1 VIRAEPWPSNL
12 GVLHLPSVGTAAT
25 AFVDLSA
32 EEPERVTYDD
42 FEERCARLA
51 GGLRASGIA
60 RGDRVGLLGENSA
73 AYAVAFF
80 AVVRAGAVAVPLNV
94 RLPDEALGFI
104 AHDAGLALVL
114 GDEEALGRL
123 PAGLANAEL
132 RRGAPLGEPLPA
144 VDVDGA
150 EPAVILYTSGSTGR
164 PKGVVCS
171 HRSQVASVRDWAGL
185 ATSRSMERTL
195 VAAPLYHKNG
205 LGETK
210 IALSIGAEIVLQRR
224 FDARAYLEAAA
235 LYRCTTLS
243 GVPTMFALMLAQE
256 DLLARLDLSAVRG
269 IEVGS
274 APFTEALLERVW
286 AAFPDARI
294 FNSYGTTEFPAIFG
308 DHPDDHLPPR
318 TTVGVP
324 LGSVEVRLVDGAGE
338 DANPGEL
345 WVRGEGMMDGYRGQ
359 PEATAAKI
367 VDGWCRTGDVMR
379 RDDEGWFHFVGR
391 VDDMFV
397 CGGENVYPGA
407 VAQLLESHPSVRQAA
422 VVAVPDDVKG
432 AVPVAFV
439 VPEPGAALDEATAR
453 TWAREHGPAYQHPRR
468 VWFLDALPLSG
479 TEKVDVLA
487 LEAEAL
493 RRTSGGQGSSMG
505 V

>member
-1 VIRAEPWPSNL
+1 VIRTEPWPGNL
-12 GVLHLPSVGTAAT
+12 GALHLPSVGTGAT
-25 AFVDLSA
+25 AFVDLST
-32 EEPERVTYDD
+32 EVPERVTYDA
-42 FEERCARLA
+42 FEERCSRLA
-51 GGLRASGIA
+51 GGLRAAIA
-60 RGDRVGLLGENSA
+60 PGDRVGLLGENSV

-80 AVVRAGAVAVPLNV
+80 AVVRAGAVAVPLNT
-94 RLPDEALGFI
+94 RLPDDVLGTI
-104 AHDAGLALVL
+104 AEDAGLALAL
-114 GDEEALGRL
+114 GDRDLLARL
-123 PAGLANAEL
+123 PAALPSAEL
-132 RRGAPLGEPLPA
+132 RSGVPFGDPLPA
-144 VDVDGA
+144 VDVDGT
-150 EPAVILYTSGSTGR
+150 EPAMILYTSGSTGR

-210 IALSIGAEIVLQRR
+210 IALSIGAEVVLQRR

-235 LYRCTTLS
+235 TYRCTTLS

-256 DLLARLDLSAVRG
+256 ELLGRLDLSAVRG

-274 APFTEALLERVW
+274 APFTEALWERVR

-308 DHPDDHLPPR
+308 DHPDDLPPPR
-318 TTVGVP
+318 TTVGYP
-324 LGSVEVRLVDGAGE
+324 LASVEVRLVDGAGR

-345 WVRGEGMMDGYRGQ
+345 WVRGEGMMDGYRGM
-359 PEATAAKI
+359 PEATAQKL

-379 RDDEGWFHFVGR
+379 RDGQGWFHFVGR

-407 VAQLLESHPSVRQAA
+407 VVQLLESHPSIRQAA
-422 VVAVPDDVKG
+422 VVAVPDDVWG

-439 VPEPGAALDEATAR
+439 VPESGETLDEGAVRA
-453 TWAREHGPAYQHPRR
+453 WALAHGPAYQHPRH
-468 VWFLDALPLSG
+468 VWFLEALPLSG
-479 TEKVDVLA
+479 TEKVDVRA
-487 LEAEAL
+487 LEAEAID
-493 RRTSGGQGSSMG
+493 RGGAR
-505 V
+505 

>member
-1 VIRAEPWPSNL
+1 M
-12 GVLHLPSVGTAAT
+12 
-25 AFVDLSA
+25 
-32 EEPERVTYDD
+32 TYDA
-42 FEERCARLA
+42 FEKRCARLA
-51 GGLRASGIA
+51 GGLRAAGIE
-60 RGDRVGLLGENSA
+60 RGDRVGLLGENSW
-73 AYAVAFF
+73 AYAAAFF
-80 AVVRAGAVAVPLNV
+80 AIVRAGGVAVPLNT
-94 RLPDEALGFI
+94 RLPDDTLGYI
-104 AHDAGLALVL
+104 ADDAGLALAL
-114 GDEEALGRL
+114 GDRGLLASL
-123 PAGLANAEL
+123 PAGLPTAEL
-132 RRGAPLGEPLPA
+132 RGGSPIGDPLPA
-144 VDVDGA
+144 VDVDGI

-171 HRSQVASVRDWAGL
+171 HRSQVVSVRDWAGL

-210 IALSIGAEIVLQRR
+210 IALSIGAEVVLQPR

-235 LYRCTTLS
+235 SYRCTTLS
-243 GVPTMFALMLAQE
+243 GVPTMFALMLAQD

-274 APFTEALLERVW
+274 APFTEALLERVR

-308 DHPDDHLPPR
+308 DHPDDLPPPR
-318 TTVGVP
+318 TTVGYP
-324 LGSVEVRLVDGAGE
+324 LGSVEVRLVGDAMQ

-345 WVRGEGMMDGYRGQ
+345 WVRGEGVMDGYRGL
-359 PEATAAKI
+359 PDATAEKL

-379 RDDEGWFHFVGR
+379 RDEQGWFHFVGR

-397 CGGENVYPGA
+397 CGGENVFPGA
-407 VAQLLESHPSVRQAA
+407 VAQLLESHPSIRQAA

-439 VPEPGAALDEATAR
+439 VREPEATLDEAAVR
-453 TWAREHGPAYQHPRR
+453 SWARELGPAFQHPRR

-479 TEKVDVLA
+479 TEKVDVRA
-487 LEAEAL
+487 LEAEAA
-493 RRTSGGQGSSMG
+493 RRGASG
-505 V
+505 